1 MVGRQID
8 NHTGEEKEV
17 SCLRRINVW
26 LCAALFCFSVVCMG
40 IAIHVPKAYAQ
51 TATVSANVE
60 FRVVSAE
67 DFKALQGARLIII
80 DRSGK
85 VLTTGLT
92 TANGVWSV
100 PLNVDIDPRFKDLG
114 VVTAICV
121 ANGHNENV
129 VFEVPVRQGTVQ
141 PITMY
146 PIRPKLRNEAS
157 AALGQLHHL
166 DVINIV
172 DQYAQKVGLTRQPAL
187 AGEAGYAPW
196 SPALKTGR

>member
-1 MVGRQID
+1 MQ
-8 NHTGEEKEV
+8 
-17 SCLRRINVW
+17 RIRVW
-26 LCAALFCFSVVCMG
+26 LCTALFCFGVVSMG
-40 IAIHVPKAYAQ
+40 TAIHVPKAYAQ

-80 DRSGK
+80 DRSGN

-92 TANGVWSV
+92 NSNGVWSV
-100 PLNVDIDPRFKDLG
+100 PLNVDVDPRFKDLG

-121 ANGHNENV
+121 ANGHNEHV

-141 PITMY
+141 PITLY
-146 PIRPKLRNEAS
+146 PIRPRLRNEAS
-157 AALGQLHHL
+157 ATLGQLHHL
-166 DVINIV
+166 DVISIV
-172 DQYAQKVGLTRQPAL
+172 DRYAQKVGLTRQPAI

>member
-1 MVGRQID
+1 MQKIRV
-8 NHTGEEKEV
+8 
-17 SCLRRINVW
+17 
-26 LCAALFCFSVVCMG
+26 LFCVALLCT
-40 IAIHVPKAYAQ
+40 IACIGTVIHVPKTYAQ
-51 TATVSANVE
+51 TSSVSANVE

-67 DFKALQGARLIII
+67 NFKSLQGARLIIA
-80 DRSGK
+80 DRSGN

-92 TANGVWSV
+92 DANGVWNV
-100 PLNVDIDPRFKDLG
+100 PLNVNVDPRFKDLG

-129 VFEVPVRQGTVQ
+129 VFEVPVRKGTVQ

-157 AALGQLHHL
+157 ASLGQLHHL

-172 DQYAQKVGLTRQPAL
+172 NQYAQKVGLTRQPAI
-187 AGEAGYAPW
+187 AGESGYAPW
-196 SPALKTGR
+196 GPALKAPR